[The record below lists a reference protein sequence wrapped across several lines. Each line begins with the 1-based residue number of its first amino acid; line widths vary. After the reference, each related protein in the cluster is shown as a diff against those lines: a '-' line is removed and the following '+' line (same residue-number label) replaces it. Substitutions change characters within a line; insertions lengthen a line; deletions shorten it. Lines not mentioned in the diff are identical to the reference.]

1 MGKKVYLETYGC
13 QMNVHDSEK
22 ATHVLSDLG
31 YSQTSEPGAADLV
44 LLNTCMVREK
54 AARKVFARINEIKN
68 DIRKCKVK
76 TASDNGLPV
85 FGVMGCVAQAEADRL
100 FERSRDIRMVMGTQ
114 AISRLPAMIEQLE
127 KGFDRV
133 IDVRLSKESEFL
145 ELEAASRQTK
155 HIAYITITEGCNKFC
170 SFCIVPFTRGR
181 ERSRPADRIVNEAR
195 SLGEQGYQEVHLL
208 GQNVNSYGLSGRYH
222 GNSVSAPSAQEDG
235 DEITFAKL
243 LDRVA
248 SESGVPRI
256 KYTTSYPRD
265 FDEEIVRVMDA
276 YENLCEWI
284 HLPAQAGSDRVLRA
298 MRRGY
303 TRREYI
309 GKIDAI
315 KGARKDI
322 AITGDMIVGFP
333 GETDDDFNETMSLVA
348 EVEYDGLYIF
358 KYSPRPR
365 TPAAAYADSIPEEVK
380 TERFL
385 RLQELQDRIQRRR
398 YERYLGRTVEVLVEG
413 TSSRSSSDYTGHTR
427 CNKVVN
433 FPIASPRGSEEFGK
447 LVNVNIT
454 GVKSHSLYGEIAGD
468 SGLNWKGNYG
478 AGSQDS
484 RSFG

>member
-22 ATHVLSDLG
+22 AAYALSNLG
-31 YSQTSEPGAADLV
+31 YAQTFEVGEADLV

-54 AARKVFARINEIKN
+54 AARKVYARINEIKR
-68 DIRKCKVK
+68 DISKMARGR
-76 TASDNGLPV
+76 NLPV

-100 FERSRDIRMVMGTQ
+100 FERSRDIKMVMGTQ
-114 AISRLPAMIEQLE
+114 AIPRLPNLMEQLE

-133 IDVRLSKESEFL
+133 MDVRLSKEAEFV
-145 ELEAASRQTK
+145 ELQAESRRTK
-155 HIAYITITEGCNKFC
+155 HVAYITITEGCNKFC

-181 ERSRPADRIVNEAR
+181 ERSRPADRIVDEAR
-195 SLGEQGYQEVHLL
+195 SLGERGYKEIHLL

-222 GNSVSAPSAQEDG
+222 GNTTSNEEGS
-235 DEITFAKL
+235 EITFAKL
-243 LDRVA
+243 LARVA
-248 SESGVPRI
+248 EESGVPRI
-256 KYTTSYPRD
+256 KFTTSHPGD
-265 FDEEIVRVMDA
+265 FDEEIVRVMD
-276 YENLCEWI
+276 ECDNLCEWI
-284 HLPAQAGSDRVLRA
+284 HLPAQAGSDRVLKA

-309 GKIDAI
+309 EKIEAI
-315 KGARKDI
+315 KRSKKEI
-322 AITGDMIVGFP
+322 AVTGDMIVGFP

-365 TPAAAYADSIPEEVK
+365 TPAATYTDSIPEEVK
-380 TERFL
+380 AERFL
-385 RLQELQDRIQRRR
+385 RLQELQDRIQKRR

-433 FPIASPRGSEEFGK
+433 FPIVAGALGGLTPVR
-447 LVNVNIT
+447 IT
-454 GVKSHSLYGEIAGD
+454 EVKSHSLYGEMVG
-468 SGLNWKGNYG
+468 NW
-478 AGSQDS
+478 
-484 RSFG
+484 F

>member
-1 MGKKVYLETYGC
+1 MEKKVYLETYGC

-22 ATHVLSDLG
+22 AIRMFSGLG
-31 YSQTSEPGAADLV
+31 YSQTSEASEADLV

-54 AARKVFARINEIKN
+54 AARKVFARINEIKRG
-68 DIRKCKVK
+68 IKKCGSRPNKE
-76 TASDNGLPV
+76 SPV

-100 FERSRDIRMVMGTQ
+100 FERSRDIKMVMGTQ
-114 AISRLPAMIEQLE
+114 AISRLPALIEQLE
-127 KGFDRV
+127 SGFNRV
-133 IDVRLSKESEFL
+133 IDVRLSKEAEFL
-145 ELEAASRQTK
+145 ELEASGRQTK

-181 ERSRPADRIVNEAR
+181 ERSRPADRIVAEAKA
-195 SLGEQGYQEVHLL
+195 LGEQGYREVQLL

-222 GNSVSAPSAQEDG
+222 GNLASAPAAEEDG
-235 DEITFAKL
+235 NEITFARL

-248 SESGVPRI
+248 AESGVPRI

-276 YENLCEWI
+276 RENLCEWV
-284 HLPAQAGSDRVLRA
+284 HLPAQSGSDRMLRA

-303 TRREYI
+303 MRREYME
-309 GKIDAI
+309 KINAL
-315 KGARKDI
+315 KGAKREI

-333 GETDDDFNETMSLVA
+333 GETDGDFNETMSLVA

-358 KYSPRPR
+358 KYSPRPM

-385 RLQELQDRIQRRR
+385 KLQELQDRIQKQR

-433 FPIASPRGSEEFGK
+433 FPIAAPMGASMGLENLGK

-454 GVKSHSLYGEIAGD
+454 GVKSHSLYGEM
-468 SGLNWKGNYG
+468 
-478 AGSQDS
+478 
-484 RSFG
+484 

>member
-22 ATHVLSDLG
+22 ATHALSDLG
-31 YSQTSEPGAADLV
+31 YSQTSEVAEADLV

-54 AARKVFARINEIKN
+54 AARKVFARINELKN
-68 DIRKCKVK
+68 EIRRGGARA
-76 TASDNGLPV
+76 ASDNKSPV

-100 FERSRDIRMVMGTQ
+100 FERSRDIKMVMGTQ
-114 AISRLPAMIEQLE
+114 AISRLPALMGQLE
-127 KGFDRV
+127 KGFNRV
-133 IDVRLSKESEFL
+133 IDVRLSKEAEFL
-145 ELEAASRQTK
+145 ELEASDRQTK

-181 ERSRPADRIVNEAR
+181 ERSRPADRIVAEAR
-195 SLGEQGYQEVHLL
+195 ALGEQGYLEIHLL

-222 GNSVSAPSAQEDG
+222 GNPASVEGGAENG
-235 DEITFAKL
+235 KEITFARL

-248 SESGVPRI
+248 TESGVPRI

-265 FDEEIVRVMDA
+265 FDEEVVRVMDA
-276 YENLCEWI
+276 RENLCEWI

-303 TRREYI
+303 TRREYLE
-309 GKIDAI
+309 KIEAI
-315 KGARKDI
+315 KGAKREI
-322 AITGDMIVGFP
+322 SITGDMIVGFP

-348 EVEYDGLYIF
+348 EVEFDGLYIF
-358 KYSPRPR
+358 KYSPRPM
-365 TPAAAYADSIPEEVK
+365 TPAAAYADSVPEEVK

-398 YERYLGRTVEVLVEG
+398 YERYLGRIVEVLVEG
-413 TSSRSSSDYTGHTR
+413 MSSRSSSDYTGHTK

-433 FPIASPRGSEEFGK
+433 FPSASPLDSSDLGK
-447 LVNVNIT
+447 LVNVKIT
-454 GVKSHSLYGEIAGD
+454 GVKSHSLYGEMAG
-468 SGLNWKGNYG
+468 G
-478 AGSQDS
+478 
-484 RSFG
+484 RV

>member
-1 MGKKVYLETYGC
+1 MEKKFYLETYGC

-22 ATHVLSDLG
+22 ATRVFSDIG
-31 YSQTSEPGAADLV
+31 YSQTSEVSEADLI

-68 DIRKCKVK
+68 EIRKGGLK
-76 TASDNGLPV
+76 TASDNGSPMPV
-85 FGVMGCVAQAEADRL
+85 FGVMGCVAQAEAERL
-100 FERSRDIRMVMGTQ
+100 FERSRDIKMVMGTQ
-114 AISRLPAMIEQLE
+114 AIPRLPALMEQLE
-127 KGFDRV
+127 KGYNRV
-133 IDVRLSKESEFL
+133 IDVRLSKEAEFL
-145 ELEAASRQTK
+145 ELEASSRQTK

-181 ERSRPADRIVNEAR
+181 ERSRPADRIVDEAR
-195 SLGEQGYQEVHLL
+195 ALGEQGYREVHLL
-208 GQNVNSYGLSGRYH
+208 GQNVNSYGLSGQYH
-222 GNSVSAPSAQEDG
+222 GNPATAEVH

-248 SESGVPRI
+248 AESGVPRI

-276 YENLCEWI
+276 RENLCEWV

-309 GKIDAI
+309 KKIYAI
-315 KGARKDI
+315 KGARREI
-322 AITGDMIVGFP
+322 SITGDMIVGFP

-365 TPAAAYADSIPEEVK
+365 TPAAAYSDSIPEEVK
-380 TERFL
+380 TQRFL

-413 TSSRSSSDYTGHTR
+413 TSSRSPSDYTGHTR

-433 FPIASPRGSEEFGK
+433 FPVAAEALGK
-447 LVNVNIT
+447 LVDVNIT
-454 GVKSHSLYGEIAGD
+454 GVKSHSLYGEMAGD
-468 SGLNWKGNYG
+468 CI
-478 AGSQDS
+478 
-484 RSFG
+484 

>member
-1 MGKKVYLETYGC
+1 MSKKVYLETYGC

-22 ATHVLSDLG
+22 ATYMLSDLG
-31 YSQTSEPGAADLV
+31 YLQTSAVGEADLV

-54 AARKVFARINEIKN
+54 AARKVYARINEIKN
-68 DIRKCKVK
+68 EIRKSGSNTKSVK
-76 TASDNGLPV
+76 RLPV
-85 FGVMGCVAQAEADRL
+85 FGVMGCVAQAEAERL
-100 FERSRDIRMVMGTQ
+100 FERSQDIRMVMGTQ
-114 AISRLPAMIEQLE
+114 AIPRLPALMDQLE

-145 ELEAASRQTK
+145 ELDADSRQTK

-181 ERSRPADRIVNEAR
+181 ERSRPADRIVREAR
-195 SLGEQGYQEVHLL
+195 ALGEQGYQEVQLL

-222 GNSVSAPSAQEDG
+222 GSLAPVEEG

-243 LDRVA
+243 LERVA
-248 SESGVPRI
+248 EESGVPRI

-276 YENLCEWI
+276 HENLCEWI

-303 TRREYI
+303 TRSEYV
-309 GKIDAI
+309 GKIEAI
-315 KGARKDI
+315 RRSKKDI

-333 GETDDDFNETMSLVA
+333 GETDDDFSETMNLIA

-365 TPAAAYADSIPEEVK
+365 TPAAAYTDSIPEEVK

-385 RLQELQDRIQRRR
+385 RAQELQDRIQKRR
-398 YERYLGRTVEVLVEG
+398 YERYLGRIVEVLVEG

-433 FPIASPRGSEEFGK
+433 FPITTEALGR

-454 GVKSHSLYGEIAGD
+454 AVKSHSLYGRMAG
-468 SGLNWKGNYG
+468 NC
-478 AGSQDS
+478 
-484 RSFG
+484 F

>member
-1 MGKKVYLETYGC
+1 MEKKVYLETYGC

-22 ATHVLSDLG
+22 AIRMFSDLG
-31 YSQTSEPGAADLV
+31 YSQTSEVSEADIV

-68 DIRKCKVK
+68 EIRRDHPRIK
-76 TASDNGLPV
+76 SDNGLPV

-100 FERSRDIRMVMGTQ
+100 FERSRDIKMVMGTQ
-114 AISRLPAMIEQLE
+114 AISRLPALVEQLD
-127 KGFDRV
+127 KGFSRV
-133 IDVRLSKESEFL
+133 IDVRLSKEAEFL
-145 ELEAASRQTK
+145 ELEASSRQTK

-181 ERSRPADRIVNEAR
+181 ERSRPADRIIGEAKA
-195 SLGEQGYQEVHLL
+195 LAEQGYKEVHLL

-222 GNSVSAPSAQEDG
+222 GNPASAEAG
-235 DEITFAKL
+235 DEITFAEL
-243 LDRVA
+243 LGRVA
-248 SESGVPRI
+248 AESGVPRI

-276 YENLCEWI
+276 HENLCEWI
-284 HLPAQAGSDRVLRA
+284 HLPAQSGSDRVLRV

-309 GKIDAI
+309 EKIEAI
-315 KGARKDI
+315 KGARKEI
-322 AITGDMIVGFP
+322 SITGDMIVGFP

-385 RLQELQDRIQRRR
+385 RLQELQDRIQKRR

-413 TSSRSSSDYTGHTR
+413 TSSRSPSDYTGHTR

-433 FPIASPRGSEEFGK
+433 FPAAADALGK
-447 LVNVNIT
+447 LVNVKIT
-454 GVKSHSLYGEIAGD
+454 EVKSHSLYGEMAGNVFKD
-468 SGLNWKGNYG
+468 SV
-478 AGSQDS
+478 
-484 RSFG
+484 